1 MQSSKTYHKIRLQ
14 CDYHEKS
21 RKIPLIPHQKFPSH
35 HFTTATFRSL
45 PKITMILDSKGL
57 D

>member
-21 RKIPLIPHQKFPSH
+21 RKILLIPHQKFPSH